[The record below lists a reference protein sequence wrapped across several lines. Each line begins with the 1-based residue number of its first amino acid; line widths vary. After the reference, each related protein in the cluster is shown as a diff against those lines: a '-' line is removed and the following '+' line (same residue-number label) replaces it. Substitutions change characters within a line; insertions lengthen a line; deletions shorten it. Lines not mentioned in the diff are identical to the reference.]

1 MATIAPLPISFNPN
15 DFTSDF
21 LISAVG
27 NYNSLSSTERS
38 LYSDDLSFEPL
49 KLDTAN
55 FDSSMSNPG
64 FINFI
69 TGRKAFGPT
78 VYVDEASEKRAQ
90 QGNVPSASELA
101 RRLRERTPMFR
112 EGESIP
118 SYDPASGLT
127 AQQFWSQYPSL
138 MYAGQGLKGT
148 IFGVDNKEQAEVNES
163 PNVRPSYQ
171 QPKDTTPIGLGVA
184 SGSSEASLQQSLS
197 NLTHMNVKDL
207 QTHKA
212 IGDLLGLDTTT
223 EQGLIDIKTQMDKYG
238 KIDLTGK
245 TPDTGQADT
254 PPAVPSL
261 PPGFSYGPAQGQG
274 HGDVG
279 TTGVSTPSSASSPSA
294 TAAGICFVAGTMM
307 TMGNGSKVKVEDIKL
322 LDKILGADGKIN
334 EVIEIHR
341 KLIGNRKIVSVNGS
355 EFFCTEDHP
364 FKTKNGWQ
372 AVNSTMSTELYPNL
386 DILNTDLAIGD
397 TVETEDG
404 DIIVEKIDT
413 KEVPVDTHIW
423 NFLMSGDHTYV
434 AEGFVMHNKFCFT
447 PDTPVL
453 LSNGKTKPID
463 KITIGTE
470 ILGFNDQGEL
480 LPTDVVDIETR
491 DIYNYIL
498 IKTDTRKVSTTDEHP
513 FYIGEG
519 KYKRADSLQVNDTIY
534 TQEGQELIPETITN
548 ILPIIKPS
556 TVYCL
561 HLEGEVK
568 TYFAGGFAV
577 HSSNTT
583 LLGLDGESFTEE
595 NLENYF
601 VKHNNDVISEASVI

>member
-184 SGSSEASLQQSLS
+184 SGSSEASLRSSLS

-212 IGDLLGLDTTT
+212 IGDLFGLDTTT

-245 TPDTGQADT
+245 TPDTGQAAPTGSFAPSGFAEGVDPNPYGGSSGT
-254 PPAVPSL
+254 SSGSSGPAPGSTGVGTGMGASVA
-261 PPGFSYGPAQGQG
+261 PPGASGLCWVARKVYG
-274 HGDVG
+274 
-279 TTGVSTPSSASSPSA
+279 
-294 TAAGICFVAGTMM
+294 
-307 TMGNGSKVKVEDIKL
+307 EDNPKWQIFRSWLCTQAPKWL
-322 LDKILGADGKIN
+322 YKAYGKYGERFAEWLDGKERTQKI
-334 EVIEIHR
+334 IR
-341 KLIGNRKIVSVNGS
+341 KWMDKRIQKYL
-355 EFFCTEDHP
+355 
-364 FKTKNGWQ
+364 
-372 AVNSTMSTELYPNL
+372 
-386 DILNTDLAIGD
+386 
-397 TVETEDG
+397 
-404 DIIVEKIDT
+404 DT
-413 KEVPVDTHIW
+413 KP
-423 NFLMSGDHTYV
+423 
-434 AEGFVMHNKFCFT
+434 
-447 PDTPVL
+447 
-453 LSNGKTKPID
+453 KTAQE
-463 KITIGTE
+463 IG
-470 ILGFNDQGEL
+470 
-480 LPTDVVDIETR
+480 P
-491 DIYNYIL
+491 
-498 IKTDTRKVSTTDEHP
+498 
-513 FYIGEG
+513 
-519 KYKRADSLQVNDTIY
+519 
-534 TQEGQELIPETITN
+534 
-548 ILPIIKPS
+548 
-556 TVYCL
+556 C
-561 HLEGEVK
+561 
-568 TYFAGGFAV
+568 
-577 HSSNTT
+577 
-583 LLGLDGESFTEE
+583 
-595 NLENYF
+595 
-601 VKHNNDVISEASVI
+601 